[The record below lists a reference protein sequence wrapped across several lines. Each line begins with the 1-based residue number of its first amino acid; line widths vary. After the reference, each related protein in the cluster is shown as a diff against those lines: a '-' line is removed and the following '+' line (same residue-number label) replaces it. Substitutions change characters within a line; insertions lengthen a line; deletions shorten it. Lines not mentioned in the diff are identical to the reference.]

1 MHQAL
6 RFLLAALAV
15 WRVTHL
21 LAHEDGPWGLLR
33 AVRRVA
39 SASGAGGLVN
49 CFYCLSTWIAL
60 PAGWFA
66 GDTWLERTFAWL
78 AASGAA
84 ILLERATAPVP
95 LSIEE
100 TGDELLRSAGRPD
113 DDPPVGHR

>member
-1 MHQAL
+1 MHHGL
-6 RFLLAALAV
+6 RFLLAGLAV

-33 AVRRVA
+33 GARRA
-39 SASGAGGLVN
+39 ATALGAGGLVR
-49 CFYCLSTWIAL
+49 CFYCLSVWIAL

-84 ILLERATAPVP
+84 ILLERVTAPAQVTM
-95 LSIEE
+95 EE
-100 TGDELLRSAGRPD
+100 AGDELLRPERAGD
-113 DDPPVGHR
+113 DHAG